1 MAQQAERRRRTAA
14 AILDAAEKSYAA
26 AGGYAA
32 VTIEQIAREADV
44 ALATIYDHFGGK
56 QDVYL
61 AAADRIVSRN
71 EEYLE
76 AATSETSLSGLQE
89 VVEIGRTY
97 ARFHLDHPAAF
108 RLIGL
113 ADLDTAAER
122 VSETRRS
129 IDRRLKRMLGRL
141 AAALQRAID
150 EGDLRPLDAHRVAVV
165 MWATSNGLL
174 AMHARGSLSR
184 RELARALETAHDL
197 QLAGISRAAS

>member
-1 MAQQAERRRRTAA
+1 MVQQAERRRRTAA
-14 AILDAAEKSYAA
+14 AILDAAENAYTA

-56 QDVYL
+56 QEVYL
-61 AAADRIVSRN
+61 AAADRIVGRN

-76 AATSETSLSGLQE
+76 AATANPSLSGLQE
-89 VVEIGRTY
+89 AVEVGRAY

-122 VSETRRS
+122 VSET
-129 IDRRLKRMLGRL
+129 
-141 AAALQRAID
+141 
-150 EGDLRPLDAHRVAVV
+150 
-165 MWATSNGLL
+165 
-174 AMHARGSLSR
+174 
-184 RELARALETAHDL
+184 
-197 QLAGISRAAS
+197 